1 MSRKSL
7 LAATIAAFSIAA
19 TSAGAAVITDIY
31 SGHTDTGSGTP
42 YTGFVGSLS
51 TPGISFATDTG
62 YNWHPFGLA
71 DFGADAQGTLDVATT
86 GTYTFHLSSD
96 DGSKVFIDGSLLID
110 RGGPHGPSTTDGTL
124 ALTAGLHTF
133 EVQFFECCGGPSGLD
148 FSIPLGTTISSPGD
162 GVRGAIPEPASW
174 ALLIVGF
181 GGLGAALRRRR
192 ATASFAAA

>member
-7 LAATIAAFSIAA
+7 LAAAVAAFSIAA
-19 TSAGAAVITDIY
+19 TSAGATVITNIY
-31 SGHTDTGSGTP
+31 SGHTDTGGGAP

-71 DFGADAQGTLDVATT
+71 DFGADAMGTLDVATT

-96 DGSKVFIDGSLLID
+96 DGSRVFIDGSLLID

-148 FSIPLGTTISSPGD
+148 FSIPLGTTISSPG
-162 GVRGAIPEPASW
+162 GGGAIPEPASW
-174 ALLIVGF
+174 VLLIVGF
-181 GGLGAALRRRR
+181 GGVGAALRRRR
-192 ATASFAAA
+192 ATASLAAA